1 VDILTHTLSGIAVA
15 HVGFRQRIGRPAV
28 WALTAGAVAPDL
40 DSIMALWDQFAAI
53 KYHRGLT
60 HSVFGG
66 LLLAL
71 AVAWPIYR
79 WSSYKRYWGLAGLV
93 YLGILIHI
101 SLDLV
106 SFGTMVLYPLTPA
119 RFTLDL
125 AFIVDPILTA
135 TFAVP
140 LLVAWRRPHLISR
153 AVRIGLVAVVLYLAL
168 AAGVKAMA
176 EARFTAELGQRA
188 IAADRVGVFPRLFSP
203 FRWLAVAQTPGR
215 LYQAVVS
222 PWPGTPVDLRFYSQ
236 APRNTYV
243 ERSDVVE
250 SVRLFLS
257 FAQFPWTRHVQRGED
272 HIVEYRDL
280 RFSVGAERTPND
292 MVLQV
297 VMDRSTNVKKVHFN
311 HRF

>member
-1 VDILTHTLSGIAVA
+1 MDPVTHTLSGLAVA
-15 HVGFRQRIGRPAV
+15 HAGFRQRIGRPAV
-28 WALTAGAVAPDL
+28 WAIAAGAVAPDL
-40 DSIMALWDQFAAI
+40 DSVMALWDQFAAI
-53 KYHRGLT
+53 KYHRALT

-71 AVAWPIYR
+71 VVAWPIYR
-79 WSSYKRYWGLAGLV
+79 WGGYKRYRDLAGLV

-135 TFAVP
+135 TFALP
-140 LLVAWRRPHLISR
+140 LLVAWRRPHLGAR
-153 AVRIGLVAVVLYLAL
+153 AVRIGLAAAVLYLAL
-168 AAGVKAMA
+168 AAGAKAVA
-176 EARFTAELGQRA
+176 EQRFNAELAQRA
-188 IAADRVGVFPRLFSP
+188 IAVDRVAVFPRLFSP
-203 FRWLAVAQTPGR
+203 FRWMAVAQTPDR
-215 LYQAVVS
+215 LYQSEVY
-222 PWPGTPVDLRFYSQ
+222 PWPGAPIDIRFYTQ
-236 APRNTYV
+236 APRNDYV
-243 ERSDVVE
+243 DRSDAVE

-257 FAQFPWTRHVQRGED
+257 FAQFPWTRYLQRDGQ

-280 RFSVGAERTPND
+280 RFSRGAAPTAND
-292 MVLQV
+292 MVLRV
-297 VMDRSTNVKKVHFN
+297 VMDTSGVVKSVNFN